1 MIPYG
6 RPALNRLKAA
16 ALRGSFLLR
25 DAMDKSPLGVTEAFR
40 ALRRLAKGAF
50 SCALG
55 DAGGVIEVEVDGHNL
70 CVPWDFLAGVVG
82 GYEPVQTVLFK
93 QALRPGS
100 RVADIGAY
108 IGHYTLLA
116 ARGVGPGGSVT
127 AFEPSPKAFELLER
141 NILNNGYALVS
152 ARRLAVGGRAGL
164 RRFCLLDHPTRN
176 SFHPHPSTRLVES
189 SVVECVTLD
198 ECLEGAALDLVKM
211 DIEGGE
217 WDALQGMRETLLRS
231 RTLTLFMEFHPA
243 CLTACGAEPADVLRF
258 LTELGFS
265 LEAIDEREG
274 RVSRLDPA
282 EALLRQSEP
291 DWFINLRCVRRR

>member
-1 MIPYG
+1 MVSNGSHAI
-6 RPALNRLKAA
+6 NRLKAA

-25 DAMDKSPLGVTEAFR
+25 DAMDRSPLGGTETFR

-50 SCALG
+50 SGALG
-55 DAGGVIEVEVDGHNL
+55 DDGGVIEVSVDGHSL
-70 CVPWDFLAGVVG
+70 CVPWDFLAGTVA
-82 GYEPVQTVLFK
+82 GYEPVETALFK
-93 QALRPGS
+93 QALRPGA
-100 RVADIGAY
+100 RVADVGAY
-108 IGHYTLLA
+108 IGHYALVA

-127 AFEPSPKAFELLER
+127 AFEPSPDAFELLER

-152 ARRLAVGGRAGL
+152 ARRLAVGRRAGP

-176 SFHPHPSTRLVES
+176 SFHPHPSTRQVGS
-189 SVVECVTLD
+189 RVVECVTLD

-231 RTLTLFMEFHPA
+231 RPLTLFMEFHPS
-243 CLTACGAEPADVLRF
+243 CLTACGADPGDVLRF

-291 DWFINLRCVRRR
+291 DWFINLRCVRS